1 MKLQKDVLQMYF
13 YNRVY
18 IYIYIY
24 IYIYMFNCCE
34 YISEC
39 HQMKQEYPKKNQS
52 EKKIS

>member
-1 MKLQKDVLQMYF
+1 MKLQKDVLQMCF
-13 YNRVY
+13 YNRV
-18 IYIYIY
+18 YIY

-34 YISEC
+34 YISER